1 VSTLK
6 LPLYF
11 YLAFMELI
19 CVLFTCQLI
28 SIYISTSYTCITLL
42 QTQGGFWGC
51 ARFSTTTDPPFLP
64 VFSFFIVFGHTIFP
78 SAADGHAIFSETWDM
93 RTIGDRNKEEKSK
106 EGNGQDN
113 VNIGVELGMF
123 WIMILNNLCGEIM
136 EEFKMKGVFWNCDGN
151 STLNLFGIFLL
162 RNKEDGI
169 HRMGTEYGGNTAIE
183 RWQGWAKNTSG
194 SNKKEKK
201 EIIQKLDLLDKR
213 AETCMLSTQEVDML
227 ASMLREEEVKKKLSG
242 VVRMIKFAGRLAKR
256 EGQISGVLLN
266 EEGIFALLQM
276 ERLKFW
282 EDNTNTRPIITY
294 LQWLAGNL
302 FPII

>member
-1 VSTLK
+1 
-6 LPLYF
+6 
-11 YLAFMELI
+11 
-19 CVLFTCQLI
+19 
-28 SIYISTSYTCITLL
+28 
-42 QTQGGFWGC
+42 
-51 ARFSTTTDPPFLP
+51 
-64 VFSFFIVFGHTIFP
+64 
-78 SAADGHAIFSETWDM
+78 
-93 RTIGDRNKEEKSK
+93 
-106 EGNGQDN
+106 
-113 VNIGVELGMF
+113 
-123 WIMILNNLCGEIM
+123 
-136 EEFKMKGVFWNCDGN
+136 
-151 STLNLFGIFLL
+151 
-162 RNKEDGI
+162 I

-266 EEGIFALLQM
+266 EEGMWQQILRRKYLGNKTRM

-294 LQWLAGNL
+294 LQWLNGS
-302 FPII
+302 

>member
-1 VSTLK
+1 
-6 LPLYF
+6 
-11 YLAFMELI
+11 
-19 CVLFTCQLI
+19 
-28 SIYISTSYTCITLL
+28 
-42 QTQGGFWGC
+42 
-51 ARFSTTTDPPFLP
+51 
-64 VFSFFIVFGHTIFP
+64 TIFP

-169 HRMGTEYGGNTAIE
+169 HRMGTELLREGFKEMVTEIWSKEYGGNTAIE

-266 EEGIFALLQM
+266 EEGIFALLRM

-282 EDNTNTRPIITY
+282 EDNTNTRVYIIFVCFKPIITY

>member
-1 VSTLK
+1 M
-6 LPLYF
+6 YF
-11 YLAFMELI
+11 G
-19 CVLFTCQLI
+19 VHDVQ
-28 SIYISTSYTCITLL
+28 
-42 QTQGGFWGC
+42 
-51 ARFSTTTDPPFLP
+51 
-64 VFSFFIVFGHTIFP
+64 FIVETKISLVILAPHNLKPNKELFLFPIISFRCSNINAATAAVADENTIFP

-136 EEFKMKGVFWNCDGN
+136 EE
-151 STLNLFGIFLL
+151 NLFGIFLL

-227 ASMLREEEVKKKLSG
+227 ASMLREEETDRRYPANHRGGK
-242 VVRMIKFAGRLAKR
+242 
-256 EGQISGVLLN
+256 
-266 EEGIFALLQM
+266 
-276 ERLKFW
+276 
-282 EDNTNTRPIITY
+282 
-294 LQWLAGNL
+294 
-302 FPII
+302 